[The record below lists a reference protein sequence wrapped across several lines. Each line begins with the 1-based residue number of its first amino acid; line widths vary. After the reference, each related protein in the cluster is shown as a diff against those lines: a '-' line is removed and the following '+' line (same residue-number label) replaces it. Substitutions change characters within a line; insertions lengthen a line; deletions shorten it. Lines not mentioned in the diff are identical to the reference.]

1 MRRSV
6 RVNVPPEKPERKIH
20 MQLVDTEFA
29 RRTESAEEIPQVRYA
44 QLYQKLRPEIG
55 AAYEEICGG
64 HMVFAGVGS
73 PIGRA
78 IALGFDGKVFATD
91 LDYVE
96 GFYRSRGAAAQVDV
110 SPLNDLSLLELLK
123 ERGYAIWELNQVLY
137 RKLVDMRTKDV
148 EPVGARIRP
157 GKPEE
162 ADLFADV
169 VVRCFFPEGNAPG
182 NIREALTALFQME
195 GALPF
200 IVEMDGRCVSCG
212 AQD

>member
-1 MRRSV
+1 
-6 RVNVPPEKPERKIH
+6 
-20 MQLVDTEFA
+20 MQFVDKEFA

-44 QLYQKLRPEIG
+44 QLYRKLRPEIG

-78 IALGFDGKVFATD
+78 IALGFDGKVSAAD
-91 LDYVE
+91 LDRVE
-96 GFYRSRGAAAQVDV
+96 EFYRSRGAAAQVDV

-123 ERGYAIWELNQVLY
+123 QRGYAIWELNQVLY
-137 RKLVDMRTKDV
+137 RELKDLATIEVKLAD
-148 EPVGARIRP
+148 ARIRP

-169 VVRCFFPEGNAPG
+169 VVRSFFPDGNAPE
-182 NIREALTALFQME
+182 NIREALTALFQMQ

-200 IVEMDGRCVSCG
+200 VAEVEGR
-212 AQD
+212 